1 MESWLHVPYLP
12 LWAINYT
19 QLCVLV
25 HPDKMMLGG
34 PANLWPGRC
43 VRHNDKKPRHVR
55 HFILQRH
62 WQVGVGC
69 HHPTPVK
76 ERWQ

>member
-34 PANLWPGRC
+34 PANLWLGRC
-43 VRHNDKKPRHVR
+43 VRHNVKKPRHVVPLSYNVIGR
-55 HFILQRH
+55 LGLVVIIRPQ
-62 WQVGVGC
+62 
-69 HHPTPVK
+69 
-76 ERWQ
+76 